1 MGLVYQFI
9 SQLSDIIASEVFERE
24 VVGSENLITE
34 GPALIAANHLSY
46 LDPPLIGSV
55 LGRDIFYLARKT
67 LFDAPLLGW
76 LLPRLNVIPVDRD
89 GADMTAIKVV
99 IRMVKQGNA
108 TIIFPEGT
116 RSMDGNIQP
125 ARAGL
130 GLIIAKTMAP
140 VVPIRIIGSY
150 EAWPKGAKLPR
161 SSKVRIVIG
170 KPIRFSNNDIQGDPR
185 EAYQR
190 ISQQVMDTIAA
201 LE

>member
-1 MGLVYQFI
+1 MGLVYQVI